1 MPAALPAPPMGGGD
15 QYGGMGGADQYG
27 GGGGMGDQNGYA
39 PQPQYY

>member
-1 MPAALPAPPMGGGD
+1 
-15 QYGGMGGADQYG
+15 MGGADQYG